1 MAEKKGKGNKD
12 KISFL
17 KERAIALLAHGK
29 KKSASLRQIIRKLG
43 IRKRDEKIIL
53 QDALNDLV
61 TSGQIG
67 RQKNGEF
74 IGIEDIKDG
83 SSGRSG
89 LLQGRV
95 DFVNPRFAF
104 VICQGQDFDI
114 KVSSSRMQYALDGDL
129 VEVRMYPGKS
139 GGKNPEGEI
148 IRVLERG
155 RSEFVGTIEVH
166 SKYAFIIPDK
176 RKMYQDIF
184 IPLDKIADANDGD
197 KVIARITQWP
207 GKDRK
212 PEGEI
217 IDVLG
222 PAGNNDVEMHAIMA
236 EFGLPY
242 EFDQK
247 TNQAADKISN
257 EITDSDI
264 KARRDMRSVTT
275 FTIDPHDA
283 KDFDDALSYRQLEN
297 GNWEIGIHIADVSH
311 YVKPGS
317 DLDKE
322 AFKRATSVYL
332 VDRTIPMLPEKLSN
346 VLCSLRPNEDKLT
359 FSAIFEMDENAK
371 ILSEWFGRSIIRS
384 NHRFSYEEAQEIIET
399 QQGDYVNEILTLNKL
414 AHKLRDER
422 FRKGAI
428 SFETVE
434 VKFRLDE
441 DGKPLEVIPQIR
453 KDAHK
458 LIEDFMLLANRKVA
472 EHIYYKKRSDSQ
484 LTMVYRIHE
493 HPNTEKLNTLALF
506 AKKFGYTL
514 DFNKGSLSETIN
526 KLTVDVEGRPEQNV
540 LQSLAIRTMSKAKY
554 TTAAEIHFGLG
565 FKHYTHFTSPIRR
578 YPDVMVHR
586 LMAHYLAGGKSEDKE
601 LYEGLCDHSSEMEKT
616 ASEAERASIKYKQVE
631 FMQSM
636 SDQDFD
642 GIVSGLTEYGVFVEI
657 TETKCEGMVRM
668 SEMDDDYYE
677 LDAENYRVIGKRN
690 KKMITLGDNVKVK
703 VKDTNL
709 HKRTIDL
716 VFV

>member
-74 IGIEDIKDG
+74 IGIEDIKGG

-197 KVIARITQWP
+197 KVIVRITQWP
-207 GKDRK
+207 DKDRK

-242 EFDQK
+242 EFDKK

-264 KARRDMRSVTT
+264 KDRRDMRSVTT

-399 QQGDYVNEILTLNKL
+399 KQGDYVNEILTLNKL

-514 DFNKGSLSETIN
+514 DFNKGSLSEIIN
-526 KLTVDVEGRPEQNV
+526 KLTVDVEGKPEQNV

-586 LMAHYLAGGKSEDKE
+586 LLAHYLAGGKSEDKE
-601 LYEGLCDHSSEMEKT
+601 LYESLCDHSSEMEKT

>member
-17 KERAIALLAHGK
+17 KERAIALLSQGK
-29 KKSASLRQIIRKLG
+29 KKSASFKQLIRKLG
-43 IRKRDEKIIL
+43 IRKRDEKVIL

-61 TSGQIG
+61 MTGQLG
-67 RQKNGEF
+67 RRKNGEF
-74 IGIEDIKDG
+74 VGVEDNDN
-83 SSGRSG
+83 SSEAI
-89 LLQGRV
+89 QGRV

-104 VICQGQDFDI
+104 IVCQGQDFDV
-114 KVSSSRMQYALDGDL
+114 KVSVSKMRNALDGDL
-129 VEVRMYPGKS
+129 VEVRTYPGKS
-139 GGKNPEGEI
+139 GGKNPEGEVVRI
-148 IRVLERG
+148 IERG
-155 RSEFVGTIEVH
+155 RSEFVGTIEIH
-166 SKYAFIIPDK
+166 PKYAFILPDK

-184 IPLDKIADANDGD
+184 IPLDKIADANEGD

-207 GKDRK
+207 DKDRK
-212 PEGEI
+212 PEGEV

-242 EFDQK
+242 EFDK
-247 TNQAADKISN
+247 KIIQAAENIPD
-257 EITDSDI
+257 EITKDDI
-264 KARRDMRSVTT
+264 KERRDMRSVTT

-283 KDFDDALSYRQLEN
+283 KDFDDALSYKKLDN

-311 YVKPGS
+311 YLKPGS

-322 AFKRATSVYL
+322 AVKRATSVYL

-346 VLCSLRPNEDKLT
+346 NLCSLRPHEDKLT
-359 FSAIFEMDENAK
+359 FSAIFELDENARV
-371 ILSEWFGRSIIRS
+371 LSDWYGKTIIHSDR
-384 NHRFSYEEAQEIIET
+384 RFTYEEAQEVIET
-399 QQGDYVNEILTLNKL
+399 QQGDFSEEILTLNKL
-414 AHKLRDER
+414 AYKLREER
-422 FRKGAI
+422 FRRGAI

-441 DGKPLEVIPQIR
+441 DGKPLEVIPKVR

-472 EHIYYKKRSDSQ
+472 EHVHLQKKGDQR
-484 LTMVYRIHE
+484 LTMVFRIHE
-493 HPNTEKLNTLALF
+493 HPNPEKLTSLAVF
-506 AKKFGYTL
+506 AKKFGYNL
-514 DFNKGSLSETIN
+514 NFNTGSLSETIN
-526 KLTVDVEGRPEQNV
+526 KLTVDVEGKPEQNV

-554 TTAAEIHFGLG
+554 TTVPEIHFGLA

-586 LMAHYLAGGKSEDKE
+586 LLAHYLEGGKSENKE
-601 LYEGLCDHSSEMEKT
+601 LYESLCEHSSEMEKT

-636 SDQDFD
+636 TDQEFD
-642 GIVSGLTEYGVFVEI
+642 GIVSGLTEFGIFVEM

-668 SEMDDDYYE
+668 AEMDDDYYE